1 MNRRLALVT
10 ALAAVLLV
18 PGTASASNIVVTI
31 SGGNNSF
38 TSGSPTI
45 GLGDSVQWNTSFTT
59 RDHTTTSDKFS
70 LWDFSLPQGNNSTG
84 PSRVFDRAG
93 GFAYHCEFHGS
104 MRGTVMVQLSP
115 SDSTPNVN
123 QQITITFALS
133 SAPSGFTEQIQ
144 KRKAGGTWR
153 TFANSTGTSV
163 NWTPAKAKTFQFRA
177 RLKRLSD
184 GTFTGWSP
192 VLQLTVTP

>member
-1 MNRRLALVT
+1 MNRRFALIAALV
-10 ALAAVLLV
+10 AVLLV
-18 PGTASASNIVVTI
+18 PGTASASNFIVTI
-31 SGGNNSF
+31 SAGNTSF
-38 TSGSPTI
+38 TPGSSTI
-45 GLGDSVQWNTSFTT
+45 GLGDSVQWSTDSTT
-59 RDHTTTSDKFS
+59 KHHTTTADKFS
-70 LWDFSLPQGNNSTG
+70 LWNFDLPAGTSAG

-93 GFAYHCEFHGS
+93 GFAYHCEFHGN
-104 MRGTVMVQLSP
+104 MHGTVMVQLSS
-115 SDSTPNVN
+115 SDSTPMIG

-133 SAPSGFTEQIQ
+133 PAPSGFTEQIQ

-163 NWTPAKAKTFQFRA
+163 NWTPQKAKTFQFRA

-192 VLQLTVTP
+192 ILQLTVTP